1 MAKMKIDF
9 KGFKE
14 YAERLDKLGGDLKKT
29 TEKALNESF
38 NIITPQAKT
47 EIKPHHLS
55 GDTEKSLRTTPVI
68 EWNGDRASVPV
79 GFDIKSG
86 GLASIF
92 LMYGTKV
99 HGTPRTAPDQGLYDA
114 FFGHATKK
122 KLKQTQEKI
131 FYDAIK
137 KQLTGG

>member
-38 NIITPQAKT
+38 EIITPQAKT

-68 EWNGDRASVPV
+68 EWNGDRAYLPV

-92 LMYGTKV
+92 LMYGTPRM
-99 HGTPRTAPDQGLYDA
+99 TPDKGLYDA
-114 FFGHATKK
+114 FFGNATRK
-122 KLKQTQEKI
+122 KLRQTQEKI
-131 FYDAIK
+131 FYDAIE

>member
-14 YAERLDKLGGDLKKT
+14 YAERLDKLGGDLTKT
-29 TEKALNESF
+29 TEKALTESF

-92 LMYGTKV
+92 LMYGTPRM
-99 HGTPRTAPDQGLYDA
+99 TPDKGLYDA
-114 FFGHATKK
+114 FFGTGTKK
-122 KLKQTQEKI
+122 KLRQTQEKI

>member
-38 NIITPQAKT
+38 DIITPQAKT

-92 LMYGTKV
+92 LMYGTPRM
-99 HGTPRTAPDQGLYDA
+99 TPDKGLYDA
-114 FFGHATKK
+114 FFGTGTKK
-122 KLKQTQEKI
+122 KLRQTQEKI
-131 FYDAIK
+131 FYDAIE

>member
-38 NIITPQAKT
+38 EIITPQAKT
-47 EIKPHHLS
+47 EIKPHKLS

-68 EWNGDRASVPV
+68 EWNGDRAYLPV
-79 GFDIKSG
+79 GFDIKGG

-92 LMYGTKV
+92 LMYGTPRM
-99 HGTPRTAPDQGLYDA
+99 TPDKGLYDA
-114 FFGHATKK
+114 FFGTATKK
-122 KLKQTQEKI
+122 KLRQTQEKI
-131 FYDAIK
+131 FYDAIE